1 MKQHLKR
8 CQITSPQVIWI
19 TINDGCLSNNFLG
32 DCECIFLT
40 RCLSANQKLEI
51 LYQNSVS
58 AVSAPDLM
66 QRQQG
71 ELWLAFA
78 PRGLPDWLGCCYLM
92 EHGGAPF
99 SRTSKVAFNCF
110 HSKLPWQLAPS
121 PGKVSN
127 PAVPW
132 WQTLPCAVLPLHPPQ
147 YCQFDDLFEQQSSS
161 THKKILLRTP
171 HSRWQHLH
179 PGSTKEVL
187 PLHFITYICHRLPL
201 CSRSIPFGGLT
212 GVNTVPASCG
222 DWWLR
227 GSNVQVPPCSQSYIN
242 CFITSQHLLV
252 TFMVHK
258 VSITLY
264 GLLCIWSWIIE
275 F

>member
-1 MKQHLKR
+1 MFI
-8 CQITSPQVIWI
+8 CQPETRNSFPEQRL
-19 TINDGCLSNNFLG
+19 C
-32 DCECIFLT
+32 CICSWLVAATTGRVTACF
-40 RCLSANQKLEI
+40 CS
-51 LYQNSVS
+51 
-58 AVSAPDLM
+58 
-66 QRQQG
+66 QRPP
-71 ELWLAFA
+71 WLA
-78 PRGLPDWLGCCYLM
+78 GLLLPDGAWG
-92 EHGGAPF
+92 GGAPF
-99 SRTSKVAFNCF
+99 SCTRKVAFNCF

-132 WQTLPCAVLPLHPPQ
+132 WQTLPCSVSPMHPPQ
-147 YCQFDDLFEQQSSS
+147 YCQSDDLFEQQSSS
-161 THKKILLRTP
+161 TQEKILLRTP

-187 PLHFITYICHRLPL
+187 PLHFITYILLPL

-227 GSNVQVPPCSQSYIN
+227 GSNVQVPPRSLSYIN
-242 CFITSQHLLV
+242 CFITSQHPLV
-252 TFMVHK
+252 AFMVHK